1 MTNLNTHLVEKGVNI
16 NLLQTFL
23 ESVKDSY
30 VVIDTETE
38 VLDFKKD
45 EIRDHKLVLF
55 QIGNNE
61 TQFLIPYS
69 EKDLIITTL
78 NYINDNGITAVGHNI
93 KYDYHIIYYFSG
105 IKLKKVVDT
114 MVAQYILSMNKETP
128 KGFYSLESTFERYF
142 GYSPYV
148 DEVSKS
154 IRTTFRRSESLSEA
168 ALSYAALDIV
178 VTDKVYQRASKELVE
193 HDLTNVAK
201 LEYSF
206 LRVIAEME
214 ITGMPIDVDRWVE
227 LDSLITSKAEEA
239 LDKLKSVHNIEN
251 WNSPKQ
257 VGELFISLG
266 IPCRDNTGKVS
277 VSRTTLS
284 SVDKT
289 EFPIV
294 DDYLKYKAL
303 QKVKSSYGIKFLKHV
318 SKHTGRV
325 HTTFMQILN
334 TGRTSSSSPN
344 LQNIVSSSEL
354 LPEGDEW
361 RKAFTAPKGRVL
373 IVSDFANQELR
384 ILADKSGEKV
394 MQKALN
400 NNEDLHSITA
410 SKVYNMKVTKTEN
423 SHLRHA
429 GKVLN
434 FAIAYGAGPDKISN
448 ALNIS
453 KKEAA
458 KVIANFYRGYP
469 SLKNYF
475 DVREQEVYKYGYL
488 IVDNIGRKAFFDI
501 SNMDSKLAGE
511 YRRKSQ
517 NYCIQATA
525 ASMAKLAGVIILAD
539 IEKSKLN
546 ANVVSLIHD
555 EFIVECDESD
565 SETVKTIVENAM
577 SIAGKAF
584 SPSTPSYG
592 DAKVSRNWLK

>member
-1 MTNLNTHLVEKGVNI
+1 MTNIKKVEKDVNVEALNI
-16 NLLQTFL
+16 FL
-23 ESVKDSY
+23 ESARNSY
-30 VVIDTETE
+30 VIIDTETE
-38 VLDFKKD
+38 VVDFKKD
-45 EIRDHKLVLF
+45 EIRDHNLVLL
-55 QIGNNE
+55 QIGNGE
-61 TQFLIPYS
+61 IQFLIPYT
-69 EKDLIITTL
+69 EKDTIIKTL

-93 KYDYHIIYYFSG
+93 KYDYHIIYYYSG
-105 IKLKKVVDT
+105 IKLSRVADT
-114 MVAQYILSMNKETP
+114 MIAQYILSMNKETS
-128 KGFYSLESTFERYF
+128 KGYYSLESTFERYF
-142 GYSPYV
+142 GYSPYK
-148 DEVSKS
+148 DDVSKD

-178 VTDKVYQRASKELVE
+178 VTDKVYQRASEELVG
-193 HDLTNVAK
+193 HKLIDVAK

-206 LRVIAEME
+206 IRVLAEME
-214 ITGMPIDVDRWVE
+214 ISGMPIDVNRWVE

-239 LDKLKSVHNIEN
+239 LFKLKSKHDIEN

-257 VGELFISLG
+257 VGELFVSLG
-266 IPCRDNTGKVS
+266 IPCVDSAGKVS

-284 SVDKT
+284 TVDKT

-294 DDYLKYKAL
+294 EDYLKYKAL
-303 QKVKSSYGIKFLKHV
+303 QKVKSSYGINFLKHV
-318 SKHTGRV
+318 SKYTGRV

-334 TGRTSSSSPN
+334 TGRTSSSNPN

-410 SKVYNMKVTKTEN
+410 SKVYNIKVTKTDN
-423 SHLRHA
+423 AHLRHA

-434 FAIAYGAGPDKISN
+434 FAIAYGAGPDKIGS
-448 ALNIS
+448 ALSIS

-469 SLKNYF
+469 SLKSYF
-475 DVREQEVYKYGYL
+475 DIREQEVYKYGYL

-501 SNMDSKLAGE
+501 SNMNSKLAGE

-539 IEKSKLN
+539 IEKCNLN
-546 ANVVSLIHD
+546 ATIVSLIHD
-555 EFIVECDESD
+555 EFVVECNEED
-565 SETVKTIVENAM
+565 SETVKIIVENAM
-577 SIAGKAF
+577 AIAGKAF

-592 DAKVSRNWLK
+592 DAKISRNWLK